1 MSNRHAPSP
10 RHRPAAVLLPYLG
23 LFLLMPPVI
32 RLVAVPIDVWGIPL
46 IVVYLFGVWLAL
58 ILSAVW
64 LSRRL
69 VHRSPPDGARAM
81 AGIDVPEQQPP
92 QGPR

>member
-1 MSNRHAPSP
+1 MLASAQLVSSRSP
-10 RHRPAAVLLPYLG
+10 GVRLEE
-23 LFLLMPPVI
+23 
-32 RLVAVPIDVWGIPL
+32 LVAVPIDVWGIPL

>member
-10 RHRPAAVLLPYLG
+10 RHRAAAVLLPFLG

-46 IVVYLFGVWLAL
+46 IVVYLNRLSDWLFVQARLANKAAGVE
-58 ILSAVW
+58 
-64 LSRRL
+64 
-69 VHRSPPDGARAM
+69 
-81 AGIDVPEQQPP
+81 DVPWKP
-92 QGPR
+92 